1 LLKLIADEATKH
13 VNAERATIFIL
24 DRTKGELTRARDVQS
39 LLLLSIVPHYPNLW
53 SKANYSVS
61 KRRSDR
67 SGAGAW
73 DESNPQMR
81 VRCSWTKIHM
91 IRDAMTQTDSDR
103 RRAAKVLGLSHQGL
117 IK

>member
-13 VNAERATIFIL
+13 VDAERTTIFIL

-61 KRRSDR
+61 KS
-67 SGAGAW
+67 A
-73 DESNPQMR
+73 
-81 VRCSWTKIHM
+81 
-91 IRDAMTQTDSDR
+91 
-103 RRAAKVLGLSHQGL
+103 
-117 IK
+117 